1 MEAPN
6 MKKIG
11 KLNQFLL
18 LLTFSLISFIPG
30 FAQDVQVEATLS
42 ETNIFTGEQVKL
54 ELNIHGTSM
63 GSVQQPELP
72 EFDGLRWLRGSTSRG
87 TKYALINGKPSVTYT
102 FGYALI
108 AQSPG
113 NYTIPPVEIEVD
125 GETYR
130 TEPISFEVLDP
141 ATLDSGEAERAPDIY
156 VRIELSTNNPVVG
169 QQIIADVV
177 LYFKNGV
184 EVSSYQPT
192 PGWKAEG
199 FWKEELEYPQRAQ
212 TSSTIVNGV
221 RYQKARLI
229 QYALFPTK
237 SGELTLSPFEINLSV
252 RSQRSSS
259 DPFGFGLNQERMNIQ
274 STPVKVDVQPL
285 PNLENAEFIGA
296 VGDFK
301 ITRKISNPN
310 AFVGESI
317 EIITQISGTGNVPLV
332 NKPEYKLPESLE
344 KYSPQETSAI
354 DRTGRQ
360 ISGTRTF
367 TDIVI
372 ARNEGTYSI
381 PETRVAFY
389 DPQQEEYVIEVLP
402 PLSFNAER
410 DPDVTEITQNNLRF
424 DVKPITGLAQW
435 TSRKA
440 TPLHQRTLVWIMIFF
455 PILLTAGA
463 FGYKKYHDRM
473 NTDTAFARSRTA
485 RERTNKTLSEAE
497 QTTDIKLGYHLIEK
511 TLVQFIT
518 DKLNLPP
525 AGLSHNDLILHVEK
539 LGDTET
545 ITELKRLL
553 TKCETIAYAPNT
565 SQEALDKDL
574 QKTRDL
580 IKKIGKLS

>member
-1 MEAPN
+1 

-252 RSQRSSS
+252 RSRRSSS

-435 TSRKA
+435 TSMKA

-485 RERTNKTLSEAE
+485 RERTNKILSEAE

>member
-1 MEAPN
+1 MEAPS
-6 MKKIG
+6 MTKIG
-11 KLNQFLL
+11 NLYQVLL
-18 LLTFSLISFIPG
+18 ILTFSLISFIPG
-30 FAQDVQVEATLS
+30 LAQDVQVEATLS
-42 ETNIFTGEQVKL
+42 ETNIFTGEQVRL
-54 ELNIHGTSM
+54 ELNISGTSM
-63 GSVQQPELP
+63 GSVQQPELS
-72 EFDGLRWLRGSTSRG
+72 EFNGLRWLRGSTSRG

-113 NYTIPPVEIEVD
+113 NYTIPPIEIEVD
-125 GETYR
+125 GETYN
-130 TEPISFEVLDP
+130 TDPISFEVLDP

-156 VRIELSTNNPVVG
+156 VRIEPSTNDPVVG

-212 TSSTIVNGV
+212 TTSTIVNGV

-252 RSQRSSS
+252 RSRRSSS

-274 STPVKVDVQPL
+274 STPVTVNVQSL
-285 PNLENAEFIGA
+285 PNLENAEFTGA
-296 VGDFK
+296 VGDFE
-301 ITRKISNPN
+301 IIRSISNPN

-332 NKPEYKLPESLE
+332 NKPEYNLPESLE
-344 KYSPQETSAI
+344 KYNPQETSAI
-354 DRTGRQ
+354 DRTNRE

-389 DPQQEEYVIEVLP
+389 DPQQQEYVIKVLP
-402 PLSFNAER
+402 PLSFSVER
-410 DPDVTEITQNNLRF
+410 DPDANEITQNNLRF
-424 DVKPITGLAQW
+424 DINPITGLAQW
-435 TSRKA
+435 TSGKT

-463 FGYKKYHDRM
+463 FGFKKYHDRM
-473 NTDTAFARSRTA
+473 SNDTAFARSRTA
-485 RERTNKTLSEAE
+485 RERADKTLSEAE
-497 QTTDIKLGYHLIEK
+497 QTTDLKLGYHLIEK

-525 AGLSHNDLILHVEK
+525 AGLSHNDLILHIEK
-539 LGDTET
+539 LGDTE
-545 ITELKRLL
+545 IMTELKRLL
-553 TKCETIAYAPNT
+553 TKCETIAYAPNA

-574 QKTRDL
+574 QKTKDL
-580 IKKIGKLS
+580 IKMIGKLS

>member
-252 RSQRSSS
+252 RSRRSSS

-435 TSRKA
+435 TSMKA

-485 RERTNKTLSEAE
+485 RERTNKILSEAE

>member
-113 NYTIPPVEIEVD
+113 NYTILPVEIEVD

-435 TSRKA
+435 TSMKA

-485 RERTNKTLSEAE
+485 RERTNKILSKAE

-545 ITELKRLL
+545 TTELKRLL

>member
-130 TEPISFEVLDP
+130 TNPISFEVLDP

-252 RSQRSSS
+252 RSRRSSS

-473 NTDTAFARSRTA
+473 NTDTAFARSRSA
-485 RERTNKTLSEAE
+485 RERTNKILSEAE

-545 ITELKRLL
+545 TTELKRLL

>member
-6 MKKIG
+6 MTKIG

-18 LLTFSLISFIPG
+18 LLTFSLLNFIPA

-42 ETNIFTGEQVKL
+42 ETNIFAGEQVKL
-54 ELNIHGTSM
+54 ELNISGTSM

-102 FGYALI
+102 FGYVLI

-113 NYTIPPVEIEVD
+113 NYTVPSVEIEVD

-130 TEPISFEVLDP
+130 TDPIDFEILDP
-141 ATLDSGEAERAPDIY
+141 ATLDSGEAGRAPDIY
-156 VRIELSTNNPVVG
+156 VRIEPSTHTPYVG

-177 LYFKNGV
+177 LYFKNEV

-212 TSSTIVNGV
+212 TSSTIVNGT
-221 RYQKARLI
+221 RYQQARLI

-252 RSQRSSS
+252 RSRRSSS
-259 DPFGFGLNQERMNIQ
+259 DPFGFGLNQERRNIQ
-274 STPVKVDVQPL
+274 SIPVTIDVKPL
-285 PNLENAEFIGA
+285 PDLEGAEFIGA
-296 VGDFK
+296 VGDYK
-301 ITRKISNPN
+301 ITRSVSNQN
-310 AFVGESI
+310 ALVGESI

-332 NKPEYKLPESLE
+332 NKPEYELPESLE
-344 KYSPQETSAI
+344 KYNPQETSSI
-354 DRTGRQ
+354 DRTNRR

-381 PETRVAFY
+381 PETRVAFF
-389 DPQQEEYVIEVLP
+389 DPEQERYEIEVLP
-402 PLSFNAER
+402 PLSFRAER
-410 DPDVTEITQNNLRF
+410 DPDATVITQNNLRF

-440 TPLHQRTLVWIMIFF
+440 VPLHQRTYVWVMIFF
-455 PILLTAGA
+455 PLLLTAAA

-485 RERTNKTLSEAE
+485 NVKTNKILSEAE
-497 QTTDIKLGYHLIEK
+497 QTTDIKQGYHLIEK
-511 TLVQFIT
+511 ALVQFIT

-525 AGLSHNDLILHVEK
+525 AGLSHRDLILNVEK

-545 ITELKRLL
+545 TAGLKRLL
-553 TKCETIAYAPNT
+553 TKCETIAYAPNA

-574 QKTRDL
+574 QKTRAL